1 MDTRADVSNDDGAT
15 LLEIEDLEEVSE
27 GGHRFFARVQG
38 EKWWAHPG
46 KWFNNWLISTSLGT
60 DVNIGPTGST
70 RRPTNGAHGEEGDSP
85 HPRRG
90 SIADYR
96 LLGGQLTPHLQI
108 LSWNASGLS
117 SAMFQEFMAW
127 CDTST
132 DLDAIIIQETHW
144 HDTSDFYTGPWLAM
158 HTSGR
163 HTTEEHGRCSGILF
177 LLHRRRFQ
185 DPRLLDILPGRL
197 ALVQATSKTTQLPV
211 SIIGVYQHVW
221 RSHLT
226 TARNLEL
233 RRNLWEHL
241 DRQLLLIPQRHH
253 LLICGDFNSTV
264 SPDPPVVGCSVLKGT
279 TQPDSDLS
287 ALLHKHSLSVLN
299 TWNTRA
305 AGTFYSPQGHTQIDY
320 IITRQRTAHLQAKS
334 AHPDHAFPVGGGRL
348 SGHYPIRAQLPLQTF
363 RSSPS
368 QDGPAVPTIDLTAL
382 QTAVCQASPEA
393 QAMQASV
400 AQRLQ
405 QVDVTN
411 LASTHKHVNR
421 ILLEAAA
428 AAFPRQPVPDNR
440 VSAQPAFRISAS
452 SVWQLYHDFKK
463 PRACTPWA
471 IFTKW
476 KLAAAFA
483 RASKALR
490 KQSHRLK
497 KQFYESQVDLAEQAA
512 LRSDQRSLFLIIKRL
527 SPKSRNIACRLR
539 GDDGRLLNG
548 PEQLQ
553 HIVAYGNKTFA
564 AKDDDPP
571 STPLLAA
578 PTISAQDLT
587 AEFGKLGLSKAV
599 PRHIAP
605 AAVWKLCSHELGVV
619 LSQALTHHL
628 QPGNLGELDEDW
640 KSSYVVWIPKPGK
653 PQLDVSSL
661 RPIGLSSPAS
671 KALAGSLRHHLLR
684 GLEPALRMTPQ
695 FAYAKHR
702 GTADALLRAHMHF
715 EAVAK
720 LVQDTQCTRFQ
731 KQAGGRERS
740 AVGGLGL
747 SLDLSKAFDGVTRA
761 HLYRSMAQH
770 GVPPDIITII
780 QQLHFRAQYVYQVGQ
795 HTGYT
800 TTSNGIKQGCVIA
813 PYLWNYFSLA
823 FLSMLREHRDE
834 AWIRQ
839 VLTLFA
845 DDVWGAWELRTAQ
858 DLTRAVADISLILET
873 LETLD
878 MTINY
883 NKTAILFKLVG
894 KDAKRLRQ
902 EHTFMKAGQL
912 HLKLIVHG
920 RECGIPI
927 KEQHEYLGTIVTY
940 RHRLQR
946 NMQHRLKT
954 CTARYQGLRKLL
966 NGSHHLAVHHRLRL
980 WQACICTSAMYAQHI
995 VGVTSSTLAALT
1007 VTLTRHLRAILR
1019 IPAHLTHVT
1028 TGEVW
1033 RQAALPMPGW
1043 MVQTT
1048 QQHFLSKLIH
1058 HATHS
1063 PDITTTTQVMEH
1075 LKRQAARLDATLM
1088 EAAAGLA
1095 KAPPQTP
1102 AVSCPFCQETFVTEN
1117 AMRVHC
1123 GLKHESK
1130 PQHSTRTPTV
1140 FRPELHSK
1148 AGMPA
1153 CQLCERQ
1160 FWRWAHLVAHIE
1172 SGACKCLG
1180 GDSAVRAPLPADNT
1194 PADIKLPPTAGLG
1207 LFEEENAP
1215 NMPLV
1220 RRSAFQRS
1228 LDSWEKWL
1236 QHSAV
1241 RLELTQHCVLC
1252 HFWVADFR
1260 HMKQHLNKAHP
1271 HEMTNLLPGSL
1282 SLCASFKSQ
1291 LRRGSG
1297 CIVLPLL
1304 TARMYGHEQDFAINE
1319 EAAIFA
1325 NCWPAAPEFLL
1336 SPTASLSPDHRS
1348 QKRPRPNQPP
1358 RWPGQR
1364 PPSYQG
1370 HRGHPF
1376 GSSSYGPSRPPHHQ
1390 DPLRLLTRV
1399 VLQQE
1404 QTISRLRHD
1413 KGFVLFM
1420 RQGEDGTLGALMRV
1434 AKEWNSKKSQADQ
1447 TVRSP
1452 LRTVLL
1458 SSMVSTLLKLAQQ
1471 AVATEENKQKMIT
1484 AEWLTTSSEWTYR
1497 TWNPSERRL
1506 VVDTT
1511 KSPLQHAEIVRI
1523 LNYLLEHLTGEAI
1536 QRFNSTVTLPK
1547 LEQQGANI
1555 ATFALEVSLRGQ
1567 AAAEIYRHF
1576 ERLCGSAIMSLIGVS
1591 MKKDTLPQTPAAKQL
1606 ANLFYQRHR

>member
-1 MDTRADVSNDDGAT
+1 MEGVHHLQPARPEGRRRFDPYMQRPGQ
-15 LLEIEDLEEVSE
+15 IEQAMQP
-27 GGHRFFARVQG
+27 R

-46 KWFNNWLISTSLGT
+46 KWFNNWLISTSLGRSSLLSA
-60 DVNIGPTGST
+60 NAEYCLWPGP
-70 RRPTNGAHGEEGDSP
+70 GASVHADFKEGDSP

-96 LLGGQLTPHLQI
+96 LLGGARSLIHMVDAGSPR
-108 LSWNASGLS
+108 
-117 SAMFQEFMAW
+117 
-127 CDTST
+127 TSR
-132 DLDAIIIQETHW
+132 
-144 HDTSDFYTGPWLAM
+144 
-158 HTSGR
+158 R

-780 QQLHFRAQYVYQVGQ
+780 QQLHFRAQYVYQV
-795 HTGYT
+795 
-800 TTSNGIKQGCVIA
+800 
-813 PYLWNYFSLA
+813 
-823 FLSMLREHRDE
+823 
-834 AWIRQ
+834 
-839 VLTLFA
+839 LTLFA

-1252 HFWVADFR
+1252 
-1260 HMKQHLNKAHP
+1260 
-1271 HEMTNLLPGSL
+1271 SL

-1606 ANLFYQRHR
+1606 ANLFYQR